1 MPPQGDTQAPRR
13 CMSSAGAGCCSK
25 SVQNLAKLCPGPR
38 TPEDFFL
45 SPRLCDYCALDPG
58 PQRTSSCLP
67 GYVTNSPRACGC
79 DPPVAKETLQRGKVK
94 DFETGEIL
102 PDYPG
107 TLSAI
112 TRVPCRSKAKGDLTA
127 EGGGH
132 GQEKQDAVLPALKT
146 WAAASRSQEHKE
158 HSSVRWKR

>member
-1 MPPQGDTQAPRR
+1 MRHGLCPQTLTGQTKRAWCHHKVTPRR
-13 CMSSAGAGCCSK
+13 PGGACRP
-25 SVQNLAKLCPGPR
+25 PGLDAAPSRSR
-38 TPEDFFL
+38 TWP
-45 SPRLCDYCALDPG
+45 SCALDPG

-79 DPPVAKETLQRGKVK
+79 DPPIAKETSQRGKVK

>member
-1 MPPQGDTQAPRR
+1 M
-13 CMSSAGAGCCSK
+13 
-25 SVQNLAKLCPGPR
+25 
-38 TPEDFFL
+38 
-45 SPRLCDYCALDPG
+45 
-58 PQRTSSCLP
+58 
-67 GYVTNSPRACGC
+67 
-79 DPPVAKETLQRGKVK
+79 QRGKVK

-132 GQEKQDAVLPALKT
+132 GQEKQDAVLPALKRG
-146 WAAASRSQEHKE
+146 SSLKE
-158 HSSVRWKR
+158 PGAQGAQLCKMGKVREGPSLEPCRGCGPPGTDTVVRENHGRL